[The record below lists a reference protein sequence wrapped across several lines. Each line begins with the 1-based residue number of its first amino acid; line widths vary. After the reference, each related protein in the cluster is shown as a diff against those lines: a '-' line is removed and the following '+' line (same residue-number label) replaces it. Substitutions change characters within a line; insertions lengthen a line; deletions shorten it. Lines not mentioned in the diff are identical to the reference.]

1 MKREEFLSAS
11 CNHTGIYVKRTFQ
24 NADQYADQIAKVI
37 NKIRNYVTNEENN
50 DDNLSWNTLAQIVQT
65 WEGNV
70 GILGCHELNEFE
82 FRIYPVLYYNPKP
95 GNRSYKNT
103 TDSKTTDAAA
113 TDATTKPPLIQ
124 LVSCH
129 LSEIRRFNLI
139 FLESRQKES
148 SLLAAQ
154 L

>member
-1 MKREEFLSAS
+1 MKREEFLSS
-11 CNHTGIYVKRTFQ
+11 SLNHTGIYIKSSFKITY
-24 NADQYADQIAKVI
+24 QYCQIIAKII
-37 NKIRNYVTNEENN
+37 NQIRNYGTDEENN
-50 DDNLSWNTLAQIVQT
+50 YLPWDELVQIVQT